1 MATAKTT
8 ELVISGM
15 DEATINRVASFQ
27 EALQTAAQVTGFT
40 QADLVYQ
47 ASAYPLLENKDA
59 LIGVPFIIMEAKFS
73 ESKKYKNAD
82 GVGNR
87 FVILYVVT
95 EQDEKWTVT
104 DGSTGIAA
112 DIERLIT
119 EREEKGLMPSNQA
132 ILVKNGLTRSD
143 YEYTDEKGNVS
154 DASTY
159 YLG

>member
-1 MATAKTT
+1 MANAKTT

-15 DEATINRVASFQ
+15 DDATINRVASFQ
-27 EALQTAAQVTGFT
+27 EALQTAAQVTGFS
-40 QADLVYQ
+40 QDDLIYQ
-47 ASAYPLLENKDA
+47 ASGYPLLEDKDHLLA
-59 LIGVPFIIMEAKFS
+59 VPFIIMEAKFS

-95 EQDEKWTVT
+95 EADEKWTVT

-112 DIERLIT
+112 QVEALIA
-119 EREEKGLMPSNQA
+119 EREEKGIMPSNQA

-154 DASTY
+154 NASTY